1 VDQDVIVVGL
11 NEWVR
16 QWLGQFL
23 VVDCRAVCAFL
34 ILVGGRCVGLTPIG
48 LKTNVLFR
56 NSLYVEQIVKQ
67 IVWTLRARKVNQE
80 YGIIMLLPWWH
91 QSTGYTY

>member
-23 VVDCRAVCAFL
+23 VVDCRGVPFGV
-34 ILVGGRCVGLTPIG
+34 VGGRCVGLKIG
-48 LKTNVLFR
+48 T
-56 NSLYVEQIVKQ
+56 
-67 IVWTLRARKVNQE
+67 
-80 YGIIMLLPWWH
+80 
-91 QSTGYTY
+91 